1 VRHEDGGG
9 GRSFMGGGG
18 MASPIKL
25 VALDLDGTLLNSNFD
40 LEYRAKAAIHRVQE
54 KGVKVTLAT
63 GRMFRSALP
72 FARELNLELPL
83 IVYHGALIKN
93 PVSGEV
99 LWERLLPLS
108 IVEFLVDRARSYG
121 FPFNVYVDDELY
133 VDDVRLE
140 NRAYAGKARVPLHK
154 VDDILAFLKEEAPKE
169 PIKFVALHDG
179 PELDKL
185 EEEVRKE
192 LGEKVYITRSF
203 PYFLEVISREASKAK
218 GLEILARLLRISPEE
233 IMVIGDSFN
242 DLDMFHF
249 AGLAVAMGNAP
260 PAVQAQAH
268 YVVGTNDEGGVAEA
282 LTKFILER

>member
-1 VRHEDGGG
+1 
-9 GRSFMGGGG
+9 MT
-18 MASPIKL
+18 SPIKL
-25 VALDLDGTLLNSNFD
+25 VALDLDGTLLNSDSD
-40 LEYRAKAAIHRVQE
+40 LEYRAKEAVRRVQE

-72 FARELNLELPL
+72 FARELNLKLPL

-99 LWERLLPLS
+99 MREKLLPLS
-108 IVEFLVDRARSYG
+108 IVEFLVGRAREYG
-121 FPFNVYVDDELY
+121 FPYNVYVEDELY
-133 VDDVRLE
+133 VDDIQPE
-140 NRAYAGKARVPLHK
+140 NLAYADKARVPLHK
-154 VDDILAFLKEEAPKE
+154 VDDILGFLKEKAPKE

-179 PELDKL
+179 PKLDRL
-185 EEEVRKE
+185 EEEVRKAI
-192 LGEKVYITRSF
+192 GHRVYITRSF

-218 GLEILARLLRISPEE
+218 GLEILARHLGISPKE

-260 PAVQAQAH
+260 PAVRAQAH
-268 YVVGTNDEGGVAEA
+268 YVVATNDEGGVAEA